1 MLPTPLYADEL
12 VWSEDVI
19 DIDGNLRSAGFG
31 EYTCRYVTVL
41 VSVLANSCCNIC
53 IKNEGYIVVCCINV
67 VYCIWWHR
75 SINSSGAFRLD
86 VEYLRTPSTA
96 AAGGFGDI
104 SSIASTHHSTNL
116 YTSRLSAG
124 AGSIAGS
131 VSGMTAA
138 AGSAGGSPFTLRVRL
153 VDSTSPSMADES
165 TTRSGSSINSRVP
178 RTQQQQGA
186 DPYAMP
192 TDRWELTHPL
202 TVANHVKCQSGQA
215 YVGIDAVGLLLPRH
229 RNMSIHTA
237 STTENNT
244 VDSTADGDTPI
255 SSFAVRILQLSLI
268 SQGALGTTNPVT
280 SAATATRHPETAA
293 CILEEVNRVRAW
305 MNMKLQ
311 LNFPPMFRV
320 IFDADAVAGY
330 ERIFSVIMKVQYY
343 SGVYY
348 YFIILLL

>member
-1 MLPTPLYADEL
+1 MQTSLCGARTSSTSTATCAARDSGNTPAGTLLYWRQCWRI
-12 VWSEDVI
+12 VVVMYV
-19 DIDGNLRSAGFG
+19 LRM
-31 EYTCRYVTVL
+31 
-41 VSVLANSCCNIC
+41 
-53 IKNEGYIVVCCINV
+53 KGYIVVCCINV
-67 VYCIWWHR
+67 VYCFWWHR

-86 VEYLRTPSTA
+86 VEYLRTPSTTASTA

-104 SSIASTHHSTNL
+104 SSIASTYHSTNL

-124 AGSIAGS
+124 AGSIA
-131 VSGMTAA
+131 GMTAA

-165 TTRSGSSINSRVP
+165 TTRSGSSINSRAL
-178 RTQQQQGA
+178 RTQQQEA

-192 TDRWELTHPL
+192 TDKWELTHPL

-229 RNMSIHTA
+229 SNMMVHTA
-237 STTENNT
+237 STTENST
-244 VDSTADGDTPI
+244 VDNAADGDTPI

-330 ERIFSVIMKVQYY
+330 ERIFSVIMKVQYFSLY
-343 SGVYY
+343 
-348 YFIILLL
+348 